1 MLKVRILAAIV
12 AILLTLL
19 TIYLLPKIV
28 YAYTGFMEG
37 LNDDQRLKFSVFQAL
52 LGAVLGVYGW
62 WLWRKSKNKKK

>member
-28 YAYTGFMEG
+28 YTYTSFMDG
-37 LNDDQRLKFSVFQAL
+37 MSPDQRTAFSLFQAL
-52 LGAVLGVYGW
+52 LGAALGVYGW
-62 WLWRKSKNKKK
+62 WLWKKSKKKK